1 MAEPSERTEWTSSE
15 SCSAFSKLFL
25 SCTVDEN
32 TRTSL
37 CLWFGEKII
46 CVGKNVM
53 GVGGI
58 ELGVIF

>member
-1 MAEPSERTEWTSSE
+1 MDNSE
-15 SCSAFSKLFL
+15 SCSIFSKLFL
-25 SCTVDEN
+25 SCTVYEN

-46 CVGKNVM
+46 CVGKNVV
-53 GVGGI
+53 GVGAGI